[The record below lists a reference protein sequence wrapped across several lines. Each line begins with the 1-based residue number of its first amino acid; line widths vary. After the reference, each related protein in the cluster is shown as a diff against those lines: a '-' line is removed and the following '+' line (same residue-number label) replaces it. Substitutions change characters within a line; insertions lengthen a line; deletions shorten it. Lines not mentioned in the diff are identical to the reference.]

1 MNIINETT
9 IPDPCNKVCIP
20 GDKLFSVSDNY
31 RAGNG
36 CFEFYGILVAS
47 LTGYVNVSIVKDQHS
62 NETKLVE
69 IRRKM
74 DEKSHVIPSQG
85 KIVTAK
91 VELLTQKFAKC
102 TIISVEN
109 TMLLSEFNSTL
120 RKEDVR
126 EKERDKVELYK
137 SVQPGDIILARV
149 LGYGE
154 AQTSYLLSIAEDQLG
169 VIIGKGQNGQRLSPD
184 PNDPL
189 MMKAL
194 NSDYREMR
202 KMFPSGSASQSKP
215 GYLNQSTAS
224 TSVNSIFLQSGSSMT
239 NKFSSSQ
246 PLFNSTLRQNNIPII
261 PRQPNFAT
269 TGFLNSVKNNV
280 TKLVNK
286 NLGFLPFSPPQLTT
300 TAPTFSSSAP
310 PTIEISSEISKQNQ
324 PNGGSEPEGRNW
336 RMLKLFSGLLK
347 DEDLPKDCECPQNN
361 EDKLFPFPE
370 CHTEDLFLRTSP
382 LSPSDDEV
390 EEQPAVK
397 RVKSTIAL
405 NSKNHPSTDPCS
417 STNLNKFLKPS
428 TVATLSSLNIPV
440 TSNNSIPGT
449 SKMSTSTAIHPLEL
463 NTNLVNS
470 KTTETTSK
478 TTSPN
483 QQRGHLQQQ
492 QPSWKQPQQQTING
506 KKRFTNKSLLILKSG
521 KRVYAGSK
529 ECYQFADTGACQAGI
544 FCVFEHGKSLK
555 HMQQKVCQRL
565 MRGVCR
571 GGSGG
576 DDCPGGLHSPL
587 LPHQMPVC
595 DFYLR
600 LVCSKGKDECN
611 YLHVRHTPGTEPCA
625 EFNRGCCHRG
635 ILVCFS
641 LVFLRLFLSFLNR
654 RKVFLNFS
662 IIVI

>member
-1 MNIINETT
+1 
-9 IPDPCNKVCIP
+9 
-20 GDKLFSVSDNY
+20 
-31 RAGNG
+31 
-36 CFEFYGILVAS
+36 
-47 LTGYVNVSIVKDQHS
+47 
-62 NETKLVE
+62 
-69 IRRKM
+69 
-74 DEKSHVIPSQG
+74 
-85 KIVTAK
+85 
-91 VELLTQKFAKC
+91 
-102 TIISVEN
+102 
-109 TMLLSEFNSTL
+109 MLLSEFNSTL

-137 SVQPGDIILARV
+137 FVQPGDIILARV

-194 NSDYREMR
+194 NSEYREMR

-224 TSVNSIFLQSGSSMT
+224 TSVNSIFLQSGSSLT
-239 NKFSSSQ
+239 NKFSPSQ

-286 NLGFLPFSPPQLTT
+286 NLGFLPFSPPRLTKT
-300 TAPTFSSSAP
+300 LPTFSSSAP
-310 PTIEISSEISKQNQ
+310 SAIKHSSENSKQNQ
-324 PNGGSEPEGRNW
+324 SNGVSEPEGRNW
-336 RMLKLFSGLLK
+336 RIGHLK

-382 LSPSDDEV
+382 LSPSDDE
-390 EEQPAVK
+390 
-397 RVKSTIAL
+397 
-405 NSKNHPSTDPCS
+405 
-417 STNLNKFLKPS
+417 PS

-440 TSNNSIPGT
+440 TANNSIPGT
-449 SKMSTSTAIHPLEL
+449 SKMSTSAAIHPLEL
-463 NTNLVNS
+463 NTNLINS
-470 KTTETTSK
+470 KATETTSK
-478 TTSPN
+478 SSSPN
-483 QQRGHLQQQ
+483 QQRGHIQQQ
-492 QPSWKQPQQQTING
+492 QSLWKQPQQQTING

-571 GGSGG
+571 GGTGD

-641 LVFLRLFLSFLNR
+641 LVFLRLFLSF
-654 RKVFLNFS
+654 FLESTQSFF
-662 IIVI
+662 